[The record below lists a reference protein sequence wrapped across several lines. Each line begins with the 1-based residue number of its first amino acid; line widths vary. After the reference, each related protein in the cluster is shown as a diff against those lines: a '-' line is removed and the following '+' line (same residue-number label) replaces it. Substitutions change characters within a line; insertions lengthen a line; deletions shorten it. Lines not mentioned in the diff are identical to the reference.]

1 MKRNRAPR
9 FGGLLWSLFMAT
21 LVVPSV
27 SRSST
32 AGELQKARDA
42 GRIAF
47 VLVTDPE
54 TGDAKETEDLI
65 RGVMKQTG
73 KATLIRMDRAAPENA
88 PMVSRYRLSTAPIP
102 LVLIY
107 TSTGVIAGG
116 APAKGLTP
124 ERLLFMVPTPTEEA
138 VISALQSG
146 RPVLVLASRGGD
158 AKALKACESASTQSK
173 GKIAV
178 IRVNTGSKT
187 DRKFLDKLRI
197 DPEATEPTIAAINAQ
212 GQLTGM
218 FPATADA
225 GILLTAANKTGGG
238 CCPGGAKSA
247 ACAPGAKPT
256 AACPTPP
263 R

>member
-1 MKRNRAPR
+1 
-9 FGGLLWSLFMAT
+9 MAM
-21 LVVPSV
+21 LAIPSI
-27 SRSST
+27 SQSST
-32 AGELQKARDA
+32 ASELQKAKDA

-73 KATLIRMDRAAPENA
+73 KSTLVRLDRAAPENA
-88 PMVSRYRLSTAPIP
+88 PLVSRYRLSTAPIP
-102 LVLIY
+102 LVLVY

-124 ERLLFMVPTPTEEA
+124 ERLAFMVPTPTEEA

-146 RPVLVLASRGGD
+146 RPVLVLASRDND
-158 AKALKACESASTQSK
+158 AKALKACETAGERSK

-178 IRVNTGSKT
+178 VRVNTGSKT

-197 DPEATEPTIAAINAQ
+197 DPEATEPTIAAINSQ

-218 FPATADA
+218 FPGTTDA
-225 GILLTAANKTGGG
+225 G

-247 ACAPGAKPT
+247 ACPPGAKP
-256 AACPTPP
+256 AACPTPV